1 MKKPKARNASVDW
14 TIAPAWRSRSASRLR
29 MMISGPIHS
38 YHISPRVAE
47 LLAERDAA
55 NVLILPTFS
64 VPLMTHGRTA
74 FVQDDAEA
82 ARTQWRPHEETQSAQ
97 RERRLDHRAGL
108 AQPLRIE
115 TAHDDLRADARRI
128 AHGDGDRSPKRPPRR

>member
-1 MKKPKARNASVDW
+1 MKKPIVG
-14 TIAPAWRSRSASRLR
+14 RLR
-29 MMISGPIHS
+29 ARPSQSHPS
-38 YHISPRVAE
+38 ELESSWRLTERVAE

-55 NVLILPTFS
+55 TVLILPTFS

-115 TAHDDLRADARRI
+115 TAHDDLRADARRP
-128 AHGDGDRSPKRPPRR
+128 AACPNARSRPPCRLAQRRGR

>member
-1 MKKPKARNASVDW
+1 MNWNIYGAFRNV
-14 TIAPAWRSRSASRLR
+14 WRSF
-29 MMISGPIHS
+29 
-38 YHISPRVAE
+38 SPSVT
-47 LLAERDAA
+47 RDAA

-128 AHGDGDRSPKRPPRR
+128 AHGDGDRSPKRPPRRSRFRKFCAPISRSFPGKPGAR

>member
-1 MKKPKARNASVDW
+1 MGARQQGQLVSSGSIVKMIELEDS
-14 TIAPAWRSRSASRLR
+14 WR
-29 MMISGPIHS
+29 ISE
-38 YHISPRVAE
+38 RVSE

-128 AHGDGDRSPKRPPRR
+128 AHGDGDRSPKRPPRRSS